1 MTTIPILMAAGLLTV
16 PPYEMLRIPTADA
29 EAIVGRLSLPAE
41 GFSNVLV
48 VDVPGSGP
56 NTYENRRRI
65 GRTTEVRYHELFAAE
80 FARRGVAYFSYNTR
94 YTEVDEN
101 TPPTFDRVD
110 KGRFCTITPAQ
121 RTQDLESIVR
131 HLRKDPRLA
140 LSRVLLL
147 GWSEGSII
155 ASLVAERKQV
165 PIDGLFLA
173 GVPADDAYS
182 TILWQHSGEASMIN
196 LRKFFDADKD
206 GRIIRTE
213 YESGDPRAR
222 ARVGNK
228 TFDDLDVNQ
237 DGVLTADD
245 FRLILKFRLQQILS
259 AVDRQ
264 DDDWIW
270 TNFFRVG
277 AGWIR
282 QHQKVEPNRTRI
294 PRLDLPVFVFHGTD
308 DANCPVQGAI
318 DIGNRARERGR
329 TNLRT
334 FIVPDHDHSLEFL
347 SWAVTATLPEGLKIL
362 FGEVEKWATCV
373 RIRECSPQEA
383 SVTRT
388 SPGAPTGTVTVYQ
401 DVAAVLD
408 APPGRLGSPSG
419 PGTGPFG
426 RLRVLPSE
434 VEGGGEGVLNPTVSA
449 E

>member
-1 MTTIPILMAAGLLTV
+1 MTFSILIAAGLLAAQ
-16 PPYEMLRIPTADA
+16 PYEMLKIQTAGT
-29 EAIVGRLSLPAE
+29 EVIVGRLSLPSV
-41 GFSNVLV
+41 GFKNVLV

-65 GRTTEVRYHELFAAE
+65 GRTTEVRYHDLFAAE

-94 YTEVDEN
+94 YTEVDET

-110 KGRFCTITPAQ
+110 KARFGSITPAE
-121 RTQDLESIVR
+121 RTQDLEDIVR

-140 LSRVLLL
+140 RCQVLLL

-165 PIDGLFLA
+165 PIDALFLA

-196 LRKFFDADKD
+196 LRKFFDTDKD
-206 GRIIRTE
+206 GRITRAE

-237 DGVLTADD
+237 DAVLTADD
-245 FRLILKFRLQQILS
+245 FRLILKPRLQQILS
-259 AVDRQ
+259 AVERQ

-277 AGWIR
+277 ARWIQ
-282 QHQKVEPNRTRI
+282 QHREVEPNGTRI
-294 PRLDLPVFVFHGTD
+294 PRLDLPVFLFHGTD
-308 DANCPVQGAI
+308 DANCPVQGVI
-318 DIGNRARERGR
+318 DIGNTARERGR

-334 FIVPDHDHSLEFL
+334 FIVPDHDHSLEFV
-347 SWAVTATLPEGLKIL
+347 SWAVSGSLPEGLKIL
-362 FGEVEKWATCV
+362 FD
-373 RIRECSPQEA
+373 Q
-383 SVTRT
+383 
-388 SPGAPTGTVTVYQ
+388 
-401 DVAAVLD
+401 
-408 APPGRLGSPSG
+408 
-419 PGTGPFG
+419 
-426 RLRVLPSE
+426 
-434 VEGGGEGVLNPTVSA
+434 VEGWPTDLRPIGRPSQA
-449 E
+449 WPL

>member
-1 MTTIPILMAAGLLTV
+1 MTFSILIASALLAV
-16 PPYEMLRIPTADA
+16 QPYEMLRIQTAGA
-29 EAIVGRLSLPAE
+29 EEIVGRLSLPSV
-41 GFSNVLV
+41 GFKNVLV

-56 NTYENRRRI
+56 HTYENRRRI
-65 GRTTEVRYHELFAAE
+65 GRTTEVRCHDLFAAE

-110 KGRFCTITPAQ
+110 KAQFWTITPAEK
-121 RTQDLESIVR
+121 TQDLENIIR

-140 LSRVLLL
+140 RCRVLLL

-155 ASLVAERKQV
+155 ASLVAERRQV

-196 LRKFFDADKD
+196 LRKFFDTDKD
-206 GRIIRTE
+206 GHITRTE

-237 DGVLTADD
+237 DAVLTADD
-245 FRLILKFRLQQILS
+245 FRLILKPRLQQILS
-259 AVDRQ
+259 AVERQ

-277 AGWIR
+277 ARWIS
-282 QHQKVEPNRTRI
+282 QHREVEPNRTRI
-294 PRLDLPVFVFHGTD
+294 PRLDLPVFLFHGTD
-308 DANCPVQGAI
+308 DANCPVQGVI

-329 TNLRT
+329 TNIRT
-334 FIVPDHDHSLEFL
+334 FIVPDHDHSLEFV
-347 SWAVTATLPEGLKIL
+347 SWAVTRSLPEGLTIL
-362 FGEVEKWATCV
+362 FDQVEKWT
-373 RIRECSPQEA
+373 
-383 SVTRT
+383 T
-388 SPGAPTGTVTVYQ
+388 
-401 DVAAVLD
+401 
-408 APPGRLGSPSG
+408 
-419 PGTGPFG
+419 
-426 RLRVLPSE
+426 
-434 VEGGGEGVLNPTVSA
+434 GVLSD
-449 E
+449 

>member
-1 MTTIPILMAAGLLTV
+1 MTFSILIASWLLAAQPYELLT
-16 PPYEMLRIPTADA
+16 IPTAGT
-29 EAIVGRLSLPAE
+29 EPIVGRLSLPPA
-41 GFSNVLV
+41 GFKNILV

-65 GRTTEVRYHELFAAE
+65 GRTTEVRYHDLFAAE

-110 KGRFCTITPAQ
+110 KAKFWTITPAEK
-121 RTQDLESIVR
+121 TQDLESIIR

-140 LSRVLLL
+140 SCRVLLL

-173 GVPADDAYS
+173 GAPADDVYS

-196 LRKFFDADKD
+196 LRKFFDTDKD
-206 GRIIRTE
+206 GRITRAE

-222 ARVGNK
+222 ARVGDK
-228 TFDDLDVNQ
+228 TFDDLDVNR
-237 DGVLTADD
+237 DTALTADD
-245 FRLILKFRLQQILS
+245 FRLILKPRLQQILS
-259 AVDRQ
+259 AVERQ

-277 AGWIR
+277 ARWIQ
-282 QHQKVEPNRTRI
+282 QHREVEPNRTRI
-294 PRLDLPVFVFHGTD
+294 PRLDLPVFLFHGTN

-329 TNLRT
+329 TNLST
-334 FIVPDHDHSLEFL
+334 FIVPDHDHSLEFVA
-347 SWAVTATLPEGLKIL
+347 WAVTGNLPQGLHVL
-362 FGEVEKWATCV
+362 FEQVE
-373 RIRECSPQEA
+373 R
-383 SVTRT
+383 
-388 SPGAPTGTVTVYQ
+388 
-401 DVAAVLD
+401 
-408 APPGRLGSPSG
+408 
-419 PGTGPFG
+419 F
-426 RLRVLPSE
+426 
-434 VEGGGEGVLNPTVSA
+434 
-449 E
+449 